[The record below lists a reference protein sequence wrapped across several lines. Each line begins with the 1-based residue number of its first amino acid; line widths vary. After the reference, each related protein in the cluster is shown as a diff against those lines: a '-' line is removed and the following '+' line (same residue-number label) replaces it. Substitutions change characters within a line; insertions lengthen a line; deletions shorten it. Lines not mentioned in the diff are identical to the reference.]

1 MDQFSPLAQKL
12 QSIEAYLNTLVT
24 ALQRGEFPVN
34 LKNISQVFD
43 QAIGELPRLSLPPE
57 KFCDLYNDIPTIL
70 SAYAITVT
78 LNAASY
84 RQTSSQVVFERLY
97 NGNYWVIPLATTP
110 AQAWLVPNPTRRI
123 DLTRL
128 DSLPLAFDW
137 PDRDNP
143 SHQNTFTLMEPAIVN
158 ILPTSPLTWKLIKR
172 GAISSFLNIDT
183 RRQNQYFTGQ
193 PDAMASAIEIE
204 AIIEAMVEQAVDDRL
219 AAMKPQILSQLQPEL
234 QNTPVK
240 PNSSG
245 TAAPIEENT
254 QDAATAEA
262 PSLGD
267 LWLQSLSEI
276 MIQGDDNSP
285 L

>member
-1 MDQFSPLAQKL
+1 MDQFTPLAQKL

-43 QAIGELPRLSLPPE
+43 QAVSELPRLNLPPE

-84 RQTSSQVVFERLY
+84 RQTSSQVVFDRLY
-97 NGNYWVIPLATTP
+97 NGNYWVLPLATTS

-158 ILPTSPLTWKLIKR
+158 ILPTAPLTWKLLKR

-193 PDAMASAIEIE
+193 PDAMASAI
-204 AIIEAMVEQAVDDRL
+204 D
-219 AAMKPQILSQLQPEL
+219 
-234 QNTPVK
+234 
-240 PNSSG
+240 
-245 TAAPIEENT
+245 
-254 QDAATAEA
+254 
-262 PSLGD
+262 
-267 LWLQSLSEI
+267 
-276 MIQGDDNSP
+276 
-285 L
+285 